1 MKILVVNWQD
11 LKNPLSGGAEVHLH
25 NIFKRLA
32 QKGHKITL
40 LVSSFKGA
48 SKFDECDDLNIIRR
62 GNRYIFNY
70 QVPFYVKQL
79 LANGDFDLIIEDI
92 NKIPFFLKYFVKKP
106 ILGIAHHFFGKVI
119 YSETN
124 PMFATYVYLMEKL
137 LFKLYKDIPF
147 IAVSESTKAD
157 MIENGFPAVNIKV
170 VYNGIDLEKFKPD
183 GPKSD
188 IPYIVYLGRLKKY
201 KRVDLFIKMI
211 KLLVRESSLEKL
223 KVEIVG
229 DGDARPYL
237 EKLVRKLELENVI
250 NFTGFVSEETKIEKL
265 QKAWVLVNTS
275 PKEGWGIVVME
286 AQACGTPAV
295 VFDSPGLRESVLHQ
309 RSGMIVP
316 FGDIISLKQSVLEII
331 KNDKLREELSLRARE
346 WAENFSW
353 DSVSQAFEK
362 TLLEFYEQISI
373 K

>member
-1 MKILVVNWQD
+1 MKLLVVNWQD

-32 QKGHKITL
+32 QKGHEITL
-40 LVSSFKGA
+40 LVSSFEGA
-48 SKFDECDDLNIIRR
+48 SRFDKYDNLNIIRW

-70 QVPFYVKQL
+70 QAPFYVRQL
-79 LANGDFDLIIEDI
+79 LNDNNFDLIIEDV

-119 YSETN
+119 YWETN
-124 PMFATYVYLMEKL
+124 PLFATYVYLMEKL
-137 LFKLYKDIPF
+137 FFKLYKDIPF
-147 IAVSESTKAD
+147 IAVSESTKSD
-157 MIENGFPAVNIKV
+157 MIESGFPADNIKV
-170 VYNGIDLEKFKPD
+170 VYNGIDLERFKPKS
-183 GPKSD
+183 PKSD
-188 IPYIVYLGRLKKY
+188 VPYIIYLGRLKKY

-211 KLLVRESSLEKL
+211 KLFIREFPCEKL
-223 KVEIVG
+223 KVEILG

-237 EKLVRKLELENVI
+237 EKLSRKLQLENVI
-250 NFTGFVSEETKIEKL
+250 KFTGFVSEETKIEKL

-309 RSGMIVP
+309 KSGMIVP
-316 FGDIISLKQSVLEII
+316 FGDIFSLKERVLEII
-331 KNDKLREELSLRARE
+331 KNDKLREELSFGARE

-362 TLLEFYEQISI
+362 ILLEFYQ
-373 K
+373 KFYN